1 MAANGR
7 VCTGFSKPYVARYV
21 NTAGVISYTGCM
33 PLARGVSVTINPET
47 GSDNAFYADNVEAEN
62 APGVFNGGTA
72 ELVVDGL
79 LTAAERFIWGLPEA
93 EEVNGV
99 SVVAYGDDSTPPY
112 MGIGFLARYMSEG
125 VTTWVPYILRKTM
138 FQVGNTEAATQE
150 QEIDWQTQTLTAN
163 LMRDDSANHRWK
175 MVGAATYST
184 EAAAEAALIALLGGT
199 ASSSSSESTT
209 TG

>member
-7 VCTGFSKPYVARYV
+7 VCTGFSKPYVAGYV

-47 GSDNAFYADNVEAEN
+47 GSNNAFYADNVEAEN

-99 SVVAYGDDSTPPY
+99 SVVAYGDDSNPPY

-175 MVGAATYST
+175 MVGAETYST
-184 EAAAEAALIALLGGT
+184 EAAAEAALVALLGG
-199 ASSSSSESTT
+199 SSNP
-209 TG
+209 

>member
-1 MAANGR
+1 MAENGR

-99 SVVAYGDDSTPPY
+99 SVVAYGDDSNPPY

-138 FQVGNTEAATQE
+138 FQVGNTEAATQK

-175 MVGAATYST
+175 MVGAETYST
-184 EAAAEAALIALLGGT
+184 EAAAEAALVALLGG
-199 ASSSSSESTT
+199 
-209 TG
+209 

>member
-7 VCTGFSKPYVARYV
+7 VCTGFSKPYVATYV

-33 PLARGVSVTINPET
+33 PLARGVSVAINPET

-99 SVVAYGDDSTPPY
+99 SVLAYGDDSTPPY
-112 MGIGFLARYMSEG
+112 VGIGFLARYMSEG

-175 MVGAATYST
+175 MVGATGYST
-184 EAAAEAALIALLGGT
+184 EAAAEAALVALLGG
-199 ASSSSSESTT
+199 
-209 TG
+209 

>member
-7 VCTGFSKPYVARYV
+7 VCTGFSKPYVATYV

-62 APGVFNGGTA
+62 APGVFNGGTV

-99 SVVAYGDDSTPPY
+99 SVLAYGEDSTPPY
-112 MGIGFLARYMSEG
+112 VGIGFLARYMSEG
-125 VTTWVPYILRKTM
+125 VTTWVPYVLRKTM

-175 MVGAATYST
+175 MVGATDYST
-184 EAAAEAALIALLGGT
+184 EAAAADALIALLGG
-199 ASSSSSESTT
+199 
-209 TG
+209 